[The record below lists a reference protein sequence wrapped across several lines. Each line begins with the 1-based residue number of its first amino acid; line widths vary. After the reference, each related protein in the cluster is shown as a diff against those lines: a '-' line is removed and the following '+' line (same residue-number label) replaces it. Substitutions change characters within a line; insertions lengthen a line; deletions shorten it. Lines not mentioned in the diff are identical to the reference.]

1 MVSAVNDLPHR
12 LNQVIARHRLITDG
26 ESALIAVSGGVDSM
40 VLLHALAELAPTH
53 RWKLTVAHFNHQLR
67 GRDSDADERFVARAA
82 KKLNLRF
89 VSNRGDVKAFAAAQ
103 KLSIEMAAR
112 TLRHRFLAH
121 TAERLGVCRAFLA
134 HHADDQVELFF
145 LRLLRGAGTQGL
157 GGMEWSAVSSASR
170 SLKLLRPLL
179 NETKVA
185 LLDFARTRKIKFR
198 EDATN
203 YSPDILRNRM
213 RQKLLPRL
221 RRDFAPALDRAVL
234 RSMELVRDE
243 GDFVTFEAAAWLRRK
258 RRAAFGA
265 LHVALQRRVIQLSLI
280 GHGVVPQFDHVEY
293 LRTHVNKWLTVHA
306 SFVGRRRA
314 DGEIEMRP
322 VLAARFHSGEARVA
336 LGTRAGQTA
345 CESAV
350 LMWNFLRGHALPP
363 PSAHTEFFDA
373 DTVGRSLVLRHWR
386 EGDRFQPIG
395 MKRAVKLQ
403 DFFTNQKI
411 PRARRHELLLGVTQH
426 GEIFWVEG
434 ARIGERF
441 KITPATRRILKWSWQ
456 RS

>member
-1 MVSAVNDLPHR
+1 VNDLLYR
-12 LNQVIARHRLITDG
+12 LNQAIARHRLITDG
-26 ESALIAVSGGVDSM
+26 ESALTAVSGGVDSM
-40 VLLHALAELAPTH
+40 VLLHALAELAPMH
-53 RWKLTVAHFNHQLR
+53 RWKLTVTHFNHQLR
-67 GRDSDADERFVARAA
+67 GRDSDVDERFVARAA

-89 VSNRGDVKAFAAAQ
+89 VSDRGDVKAFAAAQ

-112 TLRHRFLAH
+112 TLRHQFLAH
-121 TAERLGVCRAFLA
+121 TAERLGVRHVFLA

-170 SLKLLRPLL
+170 RLKLLRPLL

-185 LLDFARTRKIKFR
+185 LLDFARARKIKFR

-203 YSPDILRNRM
+203 HLPDILRNRM
-213 RQKLLPRL
+213 RQKLLPLL

-234 RSMELVRDE
+234 RSMELIRDE
-243 GDFVTFEAAAWLRRK
+243 GDFVTFEAAEWLKRK
-258 RRAAFGA
+258 RRAAFDA

-293 LRTHVNKWLTVHA
+293 LRTHANEWLTVH
-306 SFVGRRRA
+306 SNFFCRLRA
-314 DGEIEMRP
+314 DGEIEVRP
-322 VLAARFHSGEARVA
+322 VMAARFHSGEARVA
-336 LGTRAGQTA
+336 LSARAGQTA

-350 LMWNFLRGHALPP
+350 LIWKSSRGNTLPP
-363 PSAHTEFFDA
+363 PRAHTEFFDA
-373 DTVGRSLVLRHWR
+373 DAVGATIVLRHWR
-386 EGDRFQPIG
+386 HGDRFQPIG
-395 MKRAVKLQ
+395 MKQPVKLQ
-403 DFFTNQKI
+403 DFFINQKI
-411 PRARRHELLLGVTQH
+411 PRARRHELLLATTKE
-426 GEIFWVEG
+426 GEIFWIEG

-441 KITPATRRILKWSWQ
+441 KITPATRRILEWNWQ